1 MLMPRMQIQS
11 GQLYHNATASDADS
25 FSTCH
30 DGSSEGKGKATA
42 KAKMPISDINRPL
55 LLDQNRIKGF
65 ISEVISGLI

>member
-11 GQLYHNATASDADS
+11 GQLYHNSTASDADS

-42 KAKMPISDINRPL
+42 KAKMPTSVVN
-55 LLDQNRIKGF
+55 
-65 ISEVISGLI
+65 